1 MKLTICVMAALAA
14 ITPALNA
21 ALVQNGSFE
30 TPALPPGGSQSVAV
44 SPGGSEL
51 TGWTVTGANAW
62 VLSEDY
68 SDLFTYAPQDG
79 RNSLDLKDA
88 GTNRAGIKQTV
99 GTVAGLTYEL
109 SYWVGDKYDLTWFSQ
124 DSIVDL
130 YLDNALVQTATV
142 STNTSATVWT
152 QFKYTFV
159 ATGATEFWFQ
169 AATNSADYYTGLDN
183 VTLTQVGGSAVPE
196 PSTIGLSGLGLV
208 AAALWRRKR

>member
-1 MKLTICVMAALAA
+1 M
-14 ITPALNA
+14 
-21 ALVQNGSFE
+21 
-30 TPALPPGGSQSVAV
+30 
-44 SPGGSEL
+44 

-159 ATGATEFWFQ
+159 ATGATELWFQ